1 MSRRKA
7 SYMDRGTLAASLYA
21 IVLFGLVVLL
31 YAFIFPAT
39 EWPGYI
45 VWLISWSAATFLLYG
60 LDKGVAKIHSLRAPE
75 MVLHLAALAGGF
87 VGGWLGMV
95 VWHHKVRKRI
105 FYVVLLIATIIHSAI
120 IYYVFV
126 LQR

>member
-1 MSRRKA
+1 
-7 SYMDRGTLAASLYA
+7 MDRGTLAASLYA

-60 LDKGVAKIHSLRAPE
+60 LDKGVTKIHSLRVPE

-95 VWHHKVRKRI
+95 VWHHKVRKHI